1 MLQRLGVRSRAN
13 VNIGCYNVLQSHR
26 RAEQAD
32 GSGCGE
38 HWVEAKTADVEK
50 EVILIAIN
58 RRHRIA
64 ANKTSNSSQVMNV
77 ASLESRLGQQFVTVN
92 TMGQT
97 FVDSS
102 MVKGHIGDAVDD
114 RRR

>member
-1 MLQRLGVRSRAN
+1 M
-13 VNIGCYNVLQSHR
+13 
-26 RAEQAD
+26 D

-38 HWVEAKTADVEK
+38 HWAEAKMANVEK
-50 EVILIAIN
+50 DDILLAIN

-64 ANKTSNSSQVMNV
+64 ANKTSNSSQFMNV
-77 ASLESRLGQQFVTVN
+77 ASLESRLGQQFVAVN

-97 FVDSS
+97 FLDSS

>member
-1 MLQRLGVRSRAN
+1 MN
-13 VNIGCYNVLQSHR
+13 VVQSHR
-26 RAEQAD
+26 RAQQAD

-38 HWVEAKTADVEK
+38 HWAEAKMANVEK
-50 EVILIAIN
+50 KMIYSW
-58 RRHRIA
+58 RF
-64 ANKTSNSSQVMNV
+64 
-77 ASLESRLGQQFVTVN
+77 GQQFVTVN

-97 FVDSS
+97 FLDSS